1 MENERS
7 TIRILNALTTFD
19 LSKFDDRLRLQKLVF
34 LARKLGH
41 DLGYSYNWYARGP
54 YSPSLTRILFSAH
67 KQDQLV
73 LEDFELN
80 ADEEAIV
87 KELRRFL
94 KEDVDNPDALELL
107 ASVWYFIRR
116 RPYTREERNELID
129 SIVQL
134 KPKFSK
140 NDVEQAY
147 DRIMHFRD
155 S

>member
-7 TIRILNALTTFD
+7 TIRILNALTSFD
-19 LSKFDDRLRLQKLVF
+19 IDQFDDRLRLQKIVF

-54 YSPSLTRILFSAH
+54 YSPSLTRILFTAH

-73 LEDFELN
+73 LVDSELTS
-80 ADEEAIV
+80 DERDIV
-87 KELRRFL
+87 KGLKGFL
-94 KEDVDNPDALELL
+94 QKDMEDPNVLELL

-116 RPYTREERNELID
+116 RPYTRKERNELID
-129 SIVQL
+129 SIVQI
-134 KPKFSK
+134 KPKLSR
-140 NDVEQAY
+140 NDVERAY
-147 DRIMHFRD
+147 DRIMCFRE